1 MREAGFAD
9 TQLRCMPVETPAR
22 QFKADS
28 HMPGTLRSVSSDSG
42 AFGCNSTDRL
52 DRGGTGRSGSGA
64 HLQPPARA
72 SGPNGP
78 MIGVLPPTVV
88 RRSTRRYLA

>member
-1 MREAGFAD
+1 MREAGFTD
-9 TQLRCMPVETPAR
+9 IQLRCMSVETPAR
-22 QFKADS
+22 QFKVAS
-28 HMPGTLRSVSSDSG
+28 HMPGTMRAVSSDSG
-42 AFGCNSTDRL
+42 AFGCDSSGRL

-64 HLQPPARA
+64 HLQPPVRA
-72 SGPNGP
+72 SGQNGP